1 MLLFRV
7 HERTP
12 AQPQG
17 THTSTQPQA
26 PSTHRPPLPWPC
38 PWLRPQ
44 SAIRRPDCGPPGARP
59 FHRPETALILRCGC
73 TIVRTDYIED
83 PHRHTALLSPVG
95 QRLSERDRDCVRVT
109 GGAADGIRRTL
120 STTHDL
126 LRGQLLS
133 PRAKGGASSGIIAAA
148 SVERFGQLRCS
159 AGAPAA
165 WSASCSTLRAS
176 VPVWCAPQPEPARSR
191 A

>member
-1 MLLFRV
+1 MFRV

-26 PSTHRPPLPWPC
+26 PSTHLTSAPVAVPLAAPSIRDPQTRLWARHVRDRSTDRNRAHPSL
-38 PWLRPQ
+38 WLHHSPYR
-44 SAIRRPDCGPPGARP
+44 
-59 FHRPETALILRCGC
+59 
-73 TIVRTDYIED
+73 DYIED

-126 LRGQLLS
+126 LRWGQLPFS

-148 SVERFGQLRCS
+148 S
-159 AGAPAA
+159 
-165 WSASCSTLRAS
+165 
-176 VPVWCAPQPEPARSR
+176 
-191 A
+191 